1 MVDVAS
7 TSFFT
12 PDNNAQSIARQRK
25 LAELLQAQSMQQ
37 DDPAKMA
44 GGLVVP
50 QNALGGLNKLAQALS
65 GAYIS
70 KQADTH
76 EKELEA
82 SKAQGLARVLQAG
95 NDKAPEPN
103 FVGPPTA
110 GQQSGGGMQGMLAQ
124 ALQES
129 QNNPELAPF
138 AQQLMLKDVENKIT
152 KSAPIKIGDGESLV
166 DPTTG
171 KLILAGKPK
180 APSGYTPTP
189 DGGLAPIPGGPG
201 DPKNKPMN
209 EYQGKSALF
218 ASRMAEAAPVL
229 DRLKDTNTLEQKFKS
244 SIPVVGNYL
253 ASDDFQQ
260 LDQAKRNFINATLRQ
275 ESGAAINQSEFDNAE
290 KQYFP
295 QPGDRP
301 NVIAQKQRNREVAIN
316 AMSKAAGPAFS
327 IDNLTQGGEPS
338 ADGQPAKSAQ
348 GVVST
353 KEAYDA
359 LHSGTVYT
367 EPDGKQYRKP

>member
-12 PDNNAQSIARQRK
+12 PNNNAESIARQRK
-25 LAELLQAQSMQQ
+25 LAELLQAQSLQQ

-50 QNALGGLNKLAQALS
+50 QGTLSGLNKLGAALS

-70 KQADTH
+70 KHADDSQ
-76 EKELEA
+76 KELEA

-95 NDKAPEPN
+95 NDKATDPN

-110 GQQSGGGMQGMLAQ
+110 GQQAGGGMNGMLAQ

-138 AQQLMLKDVENKIT
+138 AQQLMLKDVENKIA
-152 KSAPIKIGDGESLV
+152 KSAPIKLGEGESLI

-171 KLILAGKPK
+171 KALIAGKPK
-180 APSGYTPTP
+180 APSGYTATA
-189 DGGLAPIPGGPG
+189 DGNLAPIPGGPG

-209 EYQGKSALF
+209 EYQGKSMLF
-218 ASRMAEAAPVL
+218 ASRMAEAAPIL
-229 DRLKDTNTLEQKFKS
+229 DRLKDVNTLGQKALS
-244 SIPVVGNYL
+244 NIPIAGNYMV
-253 ASDDFQQ
+253 SDDYQQ
-260 LDQAKRNFINATLRQ
+260 LDQAKRNFVNATLRQ
-275 ESGAAINQSEFDNAE
+275 ESGAAINDSEFKNAE

-295 QPGDRP
+295 QPGDKP
-301 NVIAQKQRNREVAIN
+301 NVIAQKAANRATAVQ
-316 AMSKAAGPAFS
+316 AM
-327 IDNLTQGGEPS
+327 
-338 ADGQPAKSAQ
+338 AKSAGPSFSMGDLGQ
-348 GVVST
+348 GEPPSKSAQPSAPPQGGQLIGT
-353 KEAYDA
+353 
-359 LHSGTVYT
+359 SGGKKVYQL
-367 EPDGKQYRKP
+367 PDGSHVMEQ